1 MCDCVGERFLHTQGS
16 TYKNTHVRTTWQCKY
31 RVLAIQFEFWK
42 KNSVYCVYAACLH
55 SSFRKRAKPLAS
67 YRETIQSG
75 NFIKCPKNAPDTYIS
90 SISFLLQVSSPNKL
104 NIPVGFNHA
113 PNPLTWR
120 GDSRANV
127 PCFNIFHCPLSAR
140 KMFGIRYTK
149 ANMTV

>member
-1 MCDCVGERFLHTQGS
+1 MFGRKIQFIVFML
-16 TYKNTHVRTTWQCKY
+16 
-31 RVLAIQFEFWK
+31 RVLTAHFSPVKRSKTI
-42 KNSVYCVYAACLH
+42 
-55 SSFRKRAKPLAS
+55 FRKRAKPLAS

-90 SISFLLQVSSPNKL
+90 SISFLLQVSSPDKF

-113 PNPLTWR
+113 PNPLTWL